1 MICEP
6 HWTTWL
12 TALLTPIVAILG
24 IYIASRQWQTA
35 RNKLKF
41 DLFEKRFA
49 VYEASKSFLDSIAS
63 SGKVK
68 DEELFKFLLATR
80 QARWLLDVE
89 LANYLKM
96 DIYKKA
102 TEIKMYESE
111 LEAMPVG
118 AERSKNVQKQREIK
132 IFLIDQYLIL
142 DEKLSP
148 FLKLQH

>member
-102 TEIKMYESE
+102 TEIKIYESD
-111 LEAMPVG
+111 LEAIPVG

-132 IFLIDQYLIL
+132 TFLIDQYLIL

>member
-102 TEIKMYESE
+102 TEIKIYESE